1 MAWRKE
7 ARGTRR
13 GGRGEG
19 DEGRDMAKSMDSGN
33 SMNTTLSRV
42 LNGGAMEG
50 AMNRIEIGD

>member
-1 MAWRKE
+1 
-7 ARGTRR
+7 
-13 GGRGEG
+13 
-19 DEGRDMAKSMDSGN
+19 MAKSMDSGN